1 MKRTE
6 FVIITGAS
14 GSGKTT
20 ALKTLEDIGYY
31 AVDNLPVDLL
41 HAFAHLVETGH
52 QDISRAAMVMDIREP
67 DLQDRFPGVM
77 ESLKGAGYKVVV
89 VCLETSMAALQ
100 KRFSETRRVHP
111 LDPGTPLPEALIRE
125 HEIIRP
131 LSEAADIHIDT
142 TDLNPHELKKLFRR
156 RFGGTGKD
164 GRMVLSFVSF
174 GYKLGL
180 PREADLV
187 FDVRFLP
194 NPFFVEGL
202 RDRDGRDP
210 EVRQFLEMSDGT
222 DEFVKKL
229 ENFLADLI
237 PEYAGEARGYL
248 TVAVGCTGG
257 RHRSVAVVEKIAEK
271 FSRNELVKVQVR
283 HRDLREE

>member
-14 GSGKTT
+14 GTGKTT

-52 QDISRAAMVMDIREP
+52 PDISRAAMVMDIREP
-67 DLQDRFPGVM
+67 DLQTRFPGVI
-77 ESLKGAGYKVVV
+77 ESLKDSGYKVIVA
-89 VCLETSMAALQ
+89 CLETSMDALQ

-111 LDPGTPLPEALIRE
+111 LDPASPLSEALQRE
-125 HEIIRP
+125 HELIKP
-131 LSEAADIHIDT
+131 LSDAADIHIDT
-142 TDLNPHELKKLFRR
+142 TDLNPHELKKLIRR
-156 RFGGTGKD
+156 RFGGTDKD
-164 GRMVLSFVSF
+164 GRMVLTFVSF

-180 PREADLV
+180 PRGADLV

-202 RDRDGRDP
+202 KDRDGRDP
-210 EVRQFLEMSDGT
+210 EVRRFIEMSNGTEEFLE
-222 DEFVKKL
+222 KL
-229 ENFLADLI
+229 ENFLSDLI
-237 PEYAGEARGYL
+237 PKYAGEARGYL
-248 TVAVGCTGG
+248 TVAIGCTGG

-271 FSRNELVKVQVR
+271 FSDSTLVNVQVR

>member
-14 GSGKTT
+14 GTGKTT

-41 HAFAHLVETGH
+41 HSFAHLVETGH
-52 QDISRAAMVMDIREP
+52 PDISRAAMVMDIREP
-67 DLQDRFPGVM
+67 DLQSRFPAVI
-77 ESLKGAGYKVVV
+77 ESLREFGYRVVV
-89 VCLETSMAALQ
+89 VCLETSMEALQ

-111 LDPGTPLPEALIRE
+111 LASASPLSEALQIE
-125 HEIIRP
+125 HELIKP
-131 LSEAADIHIDT
+131 LSEAADIHLDT
-142 TDLNPHELKKLFRR
+142 TDLNPHELKKLIRR
-156 RFGGTGKD
+156 RFGGTDKD

-194 NPFFVEGL
+194 NPFFVEDL

-210 EVRQFLEMSDGT
+210 EVRRFLEMSAGT
-222 DEFVKKL
+222 EEFLQKL
-229 ENFLADLI
+229 ENFLTDLI
-237 PEYAGEARGYL
+237 PKYAGEARGYL
-248 TVAVGCTGG
+248 TVAIGCTGG
-257 RHRSVAVVEKIAEK
+257 RHRSVAVVERVAGK
-271 FSRNELVKVQVR
+271 FSNDKLVNVQVR
-283 HRDLREE
+283 HRDLREG